1 MITAWR
7 WYRLKQ
13 DIVTSANLYIPGQ
26 RYSTGVGTKRP
37 APARVAARALGG
49 CRTFRTLTRDA
60 CESGTHGL
68 RTKGA
73 DPPLRFGFPSPLL
86 TFAATKSIANV
97 VPETVLAI
105 YVLSLQGAVWL
116 LFKGVMIF
124 QLQPKGPFFRVT
136 RSMPPLFKRRGT
148 YNWERMPCLGLFYG
162 NHLPNEGGRSDA
174 AHTAVPGNSMQRRDL
189 LRILGSSPCINVPM
203 IEGSWFEKVCSVTVG
218 RLLLDA
224 DYNVLP
230 WNVIGQHDPAT
241 WQYRCSKIPFKKSI
255 QIRSGVIL
263 VLGSLC
269 PPISEIGFRANRRSP
284 SGSAIASYKIT
295 KPTVLSSLFTHRPQ
309 SRFTP
314 TAILQLLSIYRFINI
329 CFSLV
334 HPILQCLSPK
344 AQKQNKTKPTISS
357 LAFSSLAMKLY
368 TILLLF
374 AAALATTDPGD
385 TEASEGTSISFVSFR
400 INLVSDISQTSLL
413 QSKKVAL
420 LISSSTSKAGEW
432 APVSWEGLF
441 FNVQACMKRNS
452 SVVYWYSMDGG
463 MIDSGCSMLSR
474 ST

>member
-1 MITAWR
+1 M
-7 WYRLKQ
+7 
-13 DIVTSANLYIPGQ
+13 
-26 RYSTGVGTKRP
+26 
-37 APARVAARALGG
+37 
-49 CRTFRTLTRDA
+49 
-60 CESGTHGL
+60 
-68 RTKGA
+68 
-73 DPPLRFGFPSPLL
+73 
-86 TFAATKSIANV
+86 
-97 VPETVLAI
+97 
-105 YVLSLQGAVWL
+105 
-116 LFKGVMIF
+116 
-124 QLQPKGPFFRVT
+124 
-136 RSMPPLFKRRGT
+136 
-148 YNWERMPCLGLFYG
+148 
-162 NHLPNEGGRSDA
+162 
-174 AHTAVPGNSMQRRDL
+174 
-189 LRILGSSPCINVPM
+189 
-203 IEGSWFEKVCSVTVG
+203 
-218 RLLLDA
+218 
-224 DYNVLP
+224 
-230 WNVIGQHDPAT
+230 
-241 WQYRCSKIPFKKSI
+241 
-255 QIRSGVIL
+255 

-420 LISSSTSKAGEW
+420 LISSSTSKAGE
-432 APVSWEGLF
+432 
-441 FNVQACMKRNS
+441 
-452 SVVYWYSMDGG
+452 
-463 MIDSGCSMLSR
+463 
-474 ST
+474 